1 MQNTIGNLLIEDLV
15 TQKIMHWILP
25 SPLEISNQFQGDSD
39 AVKLFYLMYAL
50 SYPRKRRDTSPVARH
65 AFDAAARDIVRPL
78 GYNLTKKERLLV
90 IVHDLPEDFGYDVP
104 SSYVVS
110 DIIGKLAGDETLTN
124 NLNLITDHYAFV
136 WKSCKK
142 VLEKIEQEQMLNVE
156 FPDIIDH
163 FRKNKLNNV
172 NKDRILHDYGR
183 VKEKVEHFI
192 AGLERIY
199 LSPGRQRSSRLKVK
213 DLSFAHMELIIN
225 ILRDIVYTIDKNM
238 KSNTIVRAKEL
249 NTKTDHITKETLS
262 IIQGLQEKT
271 EEPISATTF
280 ERAVVDRKFILY
292 GENAM
297 FVEIEKNLYYQY
309 INRMIGSA
317 YQYMN
322 KKDHIESKNI
332 FLVPLMAKLSDS
344 IDNVR
349 TLPKDNLFSMRNIF
363 QKARCLIIK
372 GHKLSLDLKQ
382 TTKNPSR
389 LNAIIQQLFLNI
401 EEKTMVYE
409 KGIGDAST
417 MDTSYIEALRLVITM
432 MDKNESLKT
441 DLFA

>member
-1 MQNTIGNLLIEDLV
+1 MQNNIGNLLIEDLV

-163 FRKNKLNNV
+163 FRKNKLCNV

-183 VKEKVEHFI
+183 VKEKLEHFI

-199 LSPGRQRSSRLKVK
+199 LSQGRQRPSRLKIK

-249 NTKTDHITKETLS
+249 NANKFAGYDDWRLPTI
-262 IIQGLQEKT
+262 
-271 EEPISATTF
+271 EE
-280 ERAVVDRKFILY
+280 
-292 GENAM
+292 G
-297 FVEIEKNLYYQY
+297 
-309 INRMIGSA
+309 
-317 YQYMN
+317 
-322 KKDHIESKNI
+322 
-332 FLVPLMAKLSDS
+332 
-344 IDNVR
+344 
-349 TLPKDNLFSMRNIF
+349 
-363 QKARCLIIK
+363 
-372 GHKLSLDLKQ
+372 LSLLEKKKNDNDLYLHPCFSKAQ
-382 TTKNPSR
+382 PFIFTADQRDPGGHWFVDFAQARGFWASGFNPGGFGRVCRS
-389 LNAIIQQLFLNI
+389 I
-401 EEKTMVYE
+401 K
-409 KGIGDAST
+409 
-417 MDTSYIEALRLVITM
+417 
-432 MDKNESLKT
+432 
-441 DLFA
+441 